1 MLAVVTG
8 ASAGLGEA
16 FATRLA
22 AEGWDLVITA
32 RRHERLEAL
41 AGTLIEIAQPAGA
54 GASGRPDRARGGG
67 RPRALAGG
75 RGS

>member
-22 AEGWDLVITA
+22 AEGWETWPSPPA
-32 RRHERLEAL
+32 HERSSL
-41 AGTLIEIAQPAGA
+41 GPHRITRRVG
-54 GASGRPDRARGGG
+54 
-67 RPRALAGG
+67 
-75 RGS
+75 